1 MDDFWAPQEIVED
14 LHFIDHILSHMGSA
28 ALASEAKLTQGALNR
43 LTQWTNA
50 KWNFPIEASLV
61 RSAAIDMG
69 VLNCYS
75 TCISRVRSLFDNDY
89 FKRVWTF
96 QEMLLGKNITMY
108 GIHSK
113 TLAIYPL
120 GDLETWMDLATD
132 SNDKAWK
139 LQTCKFF

>member
-1 MDDFWAPQEIVED
+1 MDHV
-14 LHFIDHILSHMGSA
+14 LSHMGSA
-28 ALASEAKLTQGALNR
+28 SLAKEAKLTENVVNR
-43 LTQWTNA
+43 LTEWTNA
-50 KWNFPIEASLV
+50 KWNFPIDATIV

-75 TCISRVRSLFDNDY
+75 TCIGRVRSIFQNVY
-89 FKRVWTF
+89 FTRVWTF

-108 GIHSK
+108 GIHNK
-113 TLAIYPL
+113 TLAISPL

-139 LQTCKFF
+139 LQACKFV